1 MGTEVACAATASRE
15 DLDKDGQRYISNLDQ
30 EGLLRRRRD
39 QRLQKE
45 GEVHL
50 VKVGGW
56 GLCHPWQRS
65 HLGLS

>member
-50 VKVGGW
+50 VKVGDGVSVIRGREVTW
-56 GLCHPWQRS
+56 A
-65 HLGLS
+65 